1 MDIDPKVE
9 EALKRLGIELPGVAD
24 GMGKMS
30 DATDAAVKS
39 ATRQAIEQARAHRQ
53 LTNSIEKE
61 LRAQGVAID
70 QAKEMAR
77 VTADQI
83 KVEEEATEAAIK
95 NQRKDDE
102 LARKREEGVKK
113 LLGNLQGLATQSL
126 SAISSF
132 ASSDKA
138 FTGVVP
144 TLELMGNVVKTVADA
159 MSLMLS
165 GISVFGFSLGR
176 ASEGLAKLIGV
187 ASDITVQV
195 GKMQLEMSQAYL
207 DSYNQISAVG
217 ATLGGQLGK
226 LSTSSREAGMWISQY
241 TGFIKNN
248 IEALGS
254 MGGTVEQAADRIG
267 KMSAAALKNNDKL
280 LVLYGGYD
288 KAAGALAGWA
298 KQVAASGLDA
308 ATTQAYLTKNSGAYL
323 ANLKALQELT
333 GLSVEQIQKEQEEA
347 QKDVAFRLK
356 IRDLER
362 EDAKNGT
369 NKAQA
374 VLDNELIM
382 RRTYGAQTADLY
394 KERIANDGQVISQS
408 GLIYQAFFTAQSD
421 IVNKVIQ
428 TSGLETSARLKAIAD
443 ITKNG
448 QALIDAQT
456 AGQRDII
463 RIGQYA
469 GEEVT
474 KAVVNGVKE
483 SLDTAGKREELP
495 KAVASVLDNLKKPLD
510 QAGKDIAALLKGQTE
525 AHQKMDAITAANIAD
540 VAKMALA
547 LTGLTEQLINMFG
560 GSSRITSAINSTV
573 SSLLDLKRRIDG
585 ANTGDKKDTG
595 YNWGKV
601 GAESA
606 KWGAVGTAMGTA
618 IGGIPTAG
626 VGAPVGAGIGLATGG
641 IIGGGVELG
650 RQWWNKTFGS
660 GDTGSADVG
669 KLLQFQ
675 GGKTG
680 DALHYAGMN
689 TGAREAFEKMV
700 AEYGQPVK
708 VTSSYRSPEEQAAF
722 YAAWLKAGGS
732 PTNPT
737 VTTPE
742 FGSLTTP
749 TPPGRSDSHSMGIA
763 LDIDKGDYANLN
775 AKGLLAKY
783 GFEAIAGDPGHI
795 QKMAAGGI
803 TNGVSIAGEA
813 GAEAVVPLPDGRSI
827 PVRLDVGELVKRLD
841 QLVSIMGDNRDF
853 SEKIYHAS
861 T

>member
-1 MDIDPKVE
+1 
-9 EALKRLGIELPGVAD
+9 
-24 GMGKMS
+24 
-30 DATDAAVKS
+30 
-39 ATRQAIEQARAHRQ
+39 
-53 LTNSIEKE
+53 
-61 LRAQGVAID
+61 
-70 QAKEMAR
+70 
-77 VTADQI
+77 
-83 KVEEEATEAAIK
+83 
-95 NQRKDDE
+95 
-102 LARKREEGVKK
+102 
-113 LLGNLQGLATQSL
+113 
-126 SAISSF
+126 
-132 ASSDKA
+132 
-138 FTGVVP
+138 
-144 TLELMGNVVKTVADA
+144 
-159 MSLMLS
+159 
-165 GISVFGFSLGR
+165 
-176 ASEGLAKLIGV
+176 
-187 ASDITVQV
+187 
-195 GKMQLEMSQAYL
+195 
-207 DSYNQISAVG
+207 
-217 ATLGGQLGK
+217 
-226 LSTSSREAGMWISQY
+226 
-241 TGFIKNN
+241 
-248 IEALGS
+248 
-254 MGGTVEQAADRIG
+254 
-267 KMSAAALKNNDKL
+267 
-280 LVLYGGYD
+280 
-288 KAAGALAGWA
+288 
-298 KQVAASGLDA
+298 
-308 ATTQAYLTKNSGAYL
+308 
-323 ANLKALQELT
+323 LKALQELT

-356 IRDLER
+356 IRDLEI

-369 NKAQA
+369 HKAQA

-382 RRTYGAQTADLY
+382 RRTYGAQAADLY

-428 TSGLETSARLKAIAD
+428 TTGLENSARLKAIAD

-463 RIGQYA
+463 RVGQYA

-474 KAVVNGVKE
+474 KAVVNGVRE
-483 SLDTAGKREELP
+483 SLDLAGKREELP

-525 AHQKMDAITAANIAD
+525 AHQKMDEITAANIAD

-560 GSSRITSAINSTV
+560 GSSRITGAITTTV
-573 SSLLDLKRRIDG
+573 ESLLDLKRRIDG
-585 ANTGDKKDTG
+585 ASTGDKKDKG
-595 YNWGKV
+595 YDWGKV
-601 GAESA
+601 GSEA
-606 KWGAVGTAMGTA
+606 KTYGTIGAVGGGAMA
-618 IGGIPTAG
+618 LAGGITAPAAIATTA
-626 VGAPVGAGIGLATGG
+626 VGGIGFGLY
-641 IIGGGVELG
+641 GGGRELFN
-650 RQWWNKTFGS
+650 QWYNKTFGS

-689 TGAREAFEKMV
+689 PGAREAFEKMV

-708 VTSSYRSPEEQAAF
+708 VTSSYRSPEEQAAL

-749 TPPGRSDSHSMGIA
+749 TPPGGRDSHSMGIA

-783 GFEAIAGDPGHI
+783 GFGYIAGDPGHI

-827 PVRLDVGELVKRLD
+827 PVRLDVGELVTRLD